1 MRENVHKDV
10 YRFAYD
16 EASTE
21 LRKILK
27 AFEQLCAQK
36 NRVEKLMEV
45 LKPELGM
52 QELANDD
59 NHVDTPAL
67 LHRGHP
73 PNRSLTDF
81 HFRPSFSPARP
92 AGRAPRRVW
101 LTYFFQARFSRAS
114 KSASPGF

>member
-1 MRENVHKDV
+1 MRENVRKDV

-45 LKPELGM
+45 LKPEVGVAEEVEEKKQIKKTTHLPYCT
-52 QELANDD
+52 
-59 NHVDTPAL
+59 VVT
-67 LHRGHP
+67 R
-73 PNRSLTDF
+73 LT
-81 HFRPSFSPARP
+81 
-92 AGRAPRRVW
+92 V
-101 LTYFFQARFSRAS
+101 L
-114 KSASPGF
+114 

>member
-16 EASTE
+16 EASAE

-52 QELANDD
+52 PEEATGD
-59 NHVDTPAL
+59 NHV
-67 LHRGHP
+67 
-73 PNRSLTDF
+73 NRLEGDL
-81 HFRPSFSPARP
+81 ARP
-92 AGRAPRRVW
+92 EARHFAPV
-101 LTYFFQARFSRAS
+101 LVEFHSTN
-114 KSASPGF
+114 

>member
-16 EASTE
+16 EASSE

-45 LKPELGM
+45 LKPEMGLT
-52 QELANDD
+52 EADEK
-59 NHVDTPAL
+59 HVKRTTHLP
-67 LHRGHP
+67 HCTVVTR
-73 PNRSLTDF
+73 LT
-81 HFRPSFSPARP
+81 
-92 AGRAPRRVW
+92 V
-101 LTYFFQARFSRAS
+101 L
-114 KSASPGF
+114 

>member
-16 EASTE
+16 EASSE

-45 LKPELGM
+45 LKPEVGLP
-52 QELANDD
+52 EADD
-59 NHVDTPAL
+59 DHHVKRTTHLP
-67 LHRGHP
+67 HCTVVTR
-73 PNRSLTDF
+73 LT
-81 HFRPSFSPARP
+81 
-92 AGRAPRRVW
+92 V
-101 LTYFFQARFSRAS
+101 L
-114 KSASPGF
+114 

>member
-16 EASTE
+16 EASSE

-45 LKPELGM
+45 LKPEVGAAG
-52 QELANDD
+52 EGEEER
-59 NHVDTPAL
+59 HVKRTTHLPYCTVVT
-67 LHRGHP
+67 R
-73 PNRSLTDF
+73 LT
-81 HFRPSFSPARP
+81 
-92 AGRAPRRVW
+92 V
-101 LTYFFQARFSRAS
+101 L
-114 KSASPGF
+114 

>member
-16 EASTE
+16 EASSE

-45 LKPELGM
+45 LKPEIGM
-52 QELANDD
+52 PELEN
-59 NHVDTPAL
+59 NEGQVKRTTHLPYCTVVT
-67 LHRGHP
+67 R
-73 PNRSLTDF
+73 LT
-81 HFRPSFSPARP
+81 
-92 AGRAPRRVW
+92 V
-101 LTYFFQARFSRAS
+101 L
-114 KSASPGF
+114 

>member
-27 AFEQLCAQK
+27 SFEQLCAQK

-45 LKPELGM
+45 LKPEIGM
-52 QELANDD
+52 PEQGENGGQVKRTTHLPYCT
-59 NHVDTPAL
+59 VVT
-67 LHRGHP
+67 R
-73 PNRSLTDF
+73 LT
-81 HFRPSFSPARP
+81 
-92 AGRAPRRVW
+92 V
-101 LTYFFQARFSRAS
+101 L
-114 KSASPGF
+114 

>member
-16 EASTE
+16 EASSE

-45 LKPELGM
+45 LKPELG
-52 QELANDD
+52 
-59 NHVDTPAL
+59 TPEPTSGDSQVKRTTHL
-67 LHRGHP
+67 PYCTVVTR
-73 PNRSLTDF
+73 LT
-81 HFRPSFSPARP
+81 
-92 AGRAPRRVW
+92 V
-101 LTYFFQARFSRAS
+101 L
-114 KSASPGF
+114 

>member
-16 EASTE
+16 EASSE

-45 LKPELGM
+45 LKPE
-52 QELANDD
+52 
-59 NHVDTPAL
+59 V
-67 LHRGHP
+67 
-73 PNRSLTDF
+73 
-81 HFRPSFSPARP
+81 
-92 AGRAPRRVW
+92 
-101 LTYFFQARFSRAS
+101 
-114 KSASPGF
+114 ASPDQSAEPKYVKKTTHLPYCTVVTRLTVL

>member
-45 LKPELGM
+45 LKPE
-52 QELANDD
+52 
-59 NHVDTPAL
+59 VDLPDPSAAPKYVKKTTHLPYCTVVT
-67 LHRGHP
+67 R
-73 PNRSLTDF
+73 LT
-81 HFRPSFSPARP
+81 
-92 AGRAPRRVW
+92 V
-101 LTYFFQARFSRAS
+101 L
-114 KSASPGF
+114 

>member
-21 LRKILK
+21 LRNILK

-45 LKPELGM
+45 LKPEIGMEQDGRSQILDGLGLG
-52 QELANDD
+52 EKIASTGAIFLSNKFANA
-59 NHVDTPAL
+59 V
-67 LHRGHP
+67 
-73 PNRSLTDF
+73 
-81 HFRPSFSPARP
+81 
-92 AGRAPRRVW
+92 AG
-101 LTYFFQARFSRAS
+101 SS
-114 KSASPGF
+114 

>member
-16 EASTE
+16 EASSE

-52 QELANDD
+52 DEQAVGDG
-59 NHVDTPAL
+59 HVKRTTHLPYCTVVT
-67 LHRGHP
+67 R
-73 PNRSLTDF
+73 LT
-81 HFRPSFSPARP
+81 
-92 AGRAPRRVW
+92 V
-101 LTYFFQARFSRAS
+101 L
-114 KSASPGF
+114 

>member
-59 NHVDTPAL
+59 NHVKRTTHLPYCTVVT
-67 LHRGHP
+67 R
-73 PNRSLTDF
+73 LT
-81 HFRPSFSPARP
+81 
-92 AGRAPRRVW
+92 V
-101 LTYFFQARFSRAS
+101 L
-114 KSASPGF
+114 

>member
-1 MRENVHKDV
+1 MNENVHKDI

-45 LKPELGM
+45 LKPQAGLPEGVEEEKQVKRTTHLPYCT
-52 QELANDD
+52 
-59 NHVDTPAL
+59 VVT
-67 LHRGHP
+67 R
-73 PNRSLTDF
+73 LT
-81 HFRPSFSPARP
+81 
-92 AGRAPRRVW
+92 V
-101 LTYFFQARFSRAS
+101 L
-114 KSASPGF
+114 

>member
-59 NHVDTPAL
+59 HHVKRTTHLPYCTVVT
-67 LHRGHP
+67 R
-73 PNRSLTDF
+73 LT
-81 HFRPSFSPARP
+81 
-92 AGRAPRRVW
+92 V
-101 LTYFFQARFSRAS
+101 L
-114 KSASPGF
+114 